1 MMTSLMIFRQMR
13 VLIVVFLIIL
23 HSFEIPT
30 SKIRV
35 LKPQTANIG
44 AINVWNLVENLFNYI
59 INGNYEQKF
68 VEKKFIVIN
77 EIVRNS
83 TTFY

>member
-30 SKIRV
+30 AKIRV

-68 VEKKFIVIN
+68 IVIN

-83 TTFY
+83 IKFY